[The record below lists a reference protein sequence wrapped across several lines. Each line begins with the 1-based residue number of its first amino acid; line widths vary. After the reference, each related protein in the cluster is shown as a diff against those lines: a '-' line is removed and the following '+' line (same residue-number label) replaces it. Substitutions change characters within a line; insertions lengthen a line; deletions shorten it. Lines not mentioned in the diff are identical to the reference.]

1 MINRLTNSV
10 FSSAIKYTNNEL
22 KQNSKAYQHSNS
34 LYNRLYLRYLSI
46 VIILLEKLSS
56 IEFIFNSIEI
66 ASKVL
71 G

>member
-22 KQNSKAYQHSNS
+22 KYNSKAYQHSNS

-46 VIILLEKLSS
+46 VEAISDYTS
-56 IEFIFNSIEI
+56 G
-66 ASKVL
+66 KVVFH
-71 G
+71 

>member
-46 VIILLEKLSS
+46 VEAISDYTS
-56 IEFIFNSIEI
+56 G
-66 ASKVL
+66 KVVFH
-71 G
+71 